1 VPIQG
6 GRGWLKATGNGLN
19 HASIV
24 HGEGD
29 RRRGPTTATTSFRL
43 VEGDDPGRPCWAKWL
58 GNVSRLQRE
67 MMWAERKERAEY
79 GQDRWGCTKFFTIF
93 QTII

>member
-6 GRGWLKATGNGLN
+6 WGWLKATGNGLN
-19 HASIV
+19 LASIV

-29 RRRGPTTATTSFRL
+29 RRRGPTTAMTSFRL

-79 GQDRWGCTKFFTIF
+79 EQDRWGCTKFFTIF